1 MNLQETMDKHGIHKY
16 VVIGSYALGVCNES
30 SDIDI
35 VTTQIP
41 KGLKDYQEF
50 NLEEYFIRMPLGNSR
65 LIKANIDRRE
75 YDFIIVEDKTFDG
88 YVKAMKH
95 MKGLPVE
102 VVRNKI
108 TRVHIFMDLL
118 GHYGVLQHG
127 RPVNED
133 DEFPF

>member
-41 KGLKDYQEF
+41 KGLSDFTEF
-50 NLEEYFIRMPLGNSR
+50 NLEDYFIRMPLGNSR
-65 LIKANIDRRE
+65 LIKAFIGYRN

-88 YVKAMKH
+88 YVKAMKT
-95 MKGLPVE
+95 MKTLPREAVE
-102 VVRNKI
+102 VKN

-118 GHYGVLQHG
+118 EHYGVLQHG
-127 RPVNED
+127 MPVNED